1 MSWEEFEKYPHT
13 LVGAIEKWAEDNPN
27 HNAMIFFN
35 TKAEVSYRE
44 FSDAINMMAF
54 KLYNM
59 GLRKGD
65 ICVASL
71 PNTYEHFIIGYACVK
86 LGIMWCPL
94 DLSLKPPEIMISFSL
109 LRNRIKM
116 YCHLGKTQYQNYN
129 IIGSVIHQNYPWLK
143 YVIQFGYMN
152 ENYTDGLI
160 NGHKLIKEAEYE
172 YKEAL
177 NNKNLLK
184 EFENECEK
192 VGEKDPI
199 LLIFTMGTTAFPKPT
214 MLTNLSITCQN
225 MCLAKAFNIT
235 GDDRMMVNMPFAF
248 IGGSTEQLMTIL
260 YVGGTAIILH
270 RFEAEKSLLAIQD
283 YKITCL
289 GQIPASYSMEWNLHD
304 YNNFDLS
311 SLKHAIYSG
320 QSVDMGFLEKLIK
333 MAPRIGTGLGLTE
346 TSGLCTYTPEEA
358 TIEEILNGLGHPFA
372 IFPATIRAKMNEN
385 GFAGDV
391 LPDGEI
397 GEICFEGP
405 QTFFGYLN
413 YEVATRAVLSY
424 DAILYTGDMGYK
436 DEKGIHLA
444 GRKKYMINPKGYRVF
459 QPEIEDFISE
469 IPEVENVGV
478 LGAKHTIFTEGI
490 VAYIKIKDNADLTLS
505 EIDEHCKGMA
515 SYKRPSLVVFL
526 DEFPLTK
533 NNRPD
538 YIILQRRLDNDIKNA
553 RVKGKWD

>member
-1 MSWEEFEKYPHT
+1 
-13 LVGAIEKWAEDNPN
+13 
-27 HNAMIFFN
+27 
-35 TKAEVSYRE
+35 
-44 FSDAINMMAF
+44 
-54 KLYNM
+54 
-59 GLRKGD
+59 
-65 ICVASL
+65 
-71 PNTYEHFIIGYACVK
+71 
-86 LGIMWCPL
+86 
-94 DLSLKPPEIMISFSL
+94 
-109 LRNRIKM
+109 M

-129 IIGSVIHQNYPWLK
+129 KIASVIHQNYPWLK
-143 YVIQFGYMN
+143 YIVQFGFIN
-152 ENYTDGLI
+152 EIYTDGLI
-160 NGHKLIKEAEYE
+160 NGHKLIKEAEHE
-172 YKEAL
+172 YNEAL
-177 NNKNLLK
+177 DKKNLLK

-235 GDDRMMVNMPFAF
+235 GDDRMLVNMPFAF
-248 IGGSTEQLMTIL
+248 IGGSTEQLMTVL

-289 GQIPASYSMEWNLHD
+289 GQIPASYSMEWNLHNYSD
-304 YNNFDLS
+304 FDLS

-320 QSVDMGFLEKLIK
+320 QSVDVEFLEKLSK

-358 TIEEILNGLGHPFA
+358 TFEEILNGLGHSFTIYPT
-372 IFPATIRAKMNEN
+372 TIRAKMNDS

-459 QPEIEDFISE
+459 KPEIEEFISE

-478 LGAKHTIFTEGI
+478 LGAKHFIYTEGI
-490 VAYIKIKDNADLTLS
+490 VAYIKVKDNANLTLS
-505 EIDEHCKGMA
+505 QINMHCKGMA
-515 SYKRPSLVVFL
+515 SYKRPSLIVFL

-533 NNRPD
+533 NDRPD
-538 YIILQRRLDNDIKNA
+538 YIALLRRLDNDIKYA
-553 RVKGKWD
+553 RANGHWD